1 VPGGRH
7 RDDSEEIT
15 YPASWGFQLDQ
26 WRARKAKVKK
36 ETEGLS
42 MRVLAIYIVFFILG
56 SLVVMFFLV
65 MTPQPPT
72 EDEEAEDLANWQFY
86 VNPFYKMESY
96 GPYDILCFG
105 ALILEN
111 LLFVWA
117 LLESSWPT
125 NSTQS
130 SHRGGNYNEGGD
142 ISEENMLLNT
152 EYDHEVALLIATHK
166 CDSTHEKRRGLQKA
180 LEHALERFPASSI
193 FVCDNARDEAPP
205 DATWML
211 VADIVEDTNIQEQVH
226 YVYLPVGN
234 KTLAFFW
241 TIDVWIPILEEAKM
255 CPRFKYIMM
264 IDDDVAVPARLQFP
278 IRALNKEEDVQAYA
292 YAINCFTNTK
302 EQAKDAPMLVRYQ
315 NIEYLL
321 AGFFKQFQ
329 SSYGTA
335 LACHGAI
342 SLWRRDILVSKILWD
357 HDTIFNGEDLQMGLL
372 LHSMK
377 QGHKIGCSAR
387 HLVQTDPPDH
397 LYMLWQQRVK
407 SWDVTAHRKT
417 VTFLKIALL
426 HWCGGLPSLILKPF
440 LFMELFN
447 IIQDWARIF
456 FFAYLLTYNEG
467 RIHLL
472 QWILY
477 LFLLQVSSP
486 GQKLH
491 SFLFTALANP
501 FLVSLY
507 LQEVTGSQDGKKKS
521 FDITLYNLMHVNRM
535 HVNPCCLAVD
545 FSVDFLYTNSE
556 IS

>member
-1 VPGGRH
+1 
-7 RDDSEEIT
+7 
-15 YPASWGFQLDQ
+15 
-26 WRARKAKVKK
+26 
-36 ETEGLS
+36 
-42 MRVLAIYIVFFILG
+42 
-56 SLVVMFFLV
+56 
-65 MTPQPPT
+65 
-72 EDEEAEDLANWQFY
+72 
-86 VNPFYKMESY
+86 
-96 GPYDILCFG
+96 
-105 ALILEN
+105 
-111 LLFVWA
+111 
-117 LLESSWPT
+117 
-125 NSTQS
+125 
-130 SHRGGNYNEGGD
+130 
-142 ISEENMLLNT
+142 MLLNT

-477 LFLLQVSSP
+477 LFLLQWIFLWIFYTRTLKYREDIRESWHVFVLYPVVYKPLSQVFRWYALLENIVRESVQAGQMRVREMEELEVLPPKPIMPPNEIDWRTVWTAKPPLPTSDDDKDSGRPSS
-486 GQKLH
+486 GRNM
-491 SFLFTALANP
+491 FF
-501 FLVSLY
+501 V
-507 LQEVTGSQDGKKKS
+507 
-521 FDITLYNLMHVNRM
+521 
-535 HVNPCCLAVD
+535 
-545 FSVDFLYTNSE
+545 
-556 IS
+556 